1 MPRALWGKAPF
12 VLLQHW
18 SIFAAVVCSSALVAM
33 AAAGGPLLRASVES
47 ESLKTKLAELTPLG
61 AGLTIETTPAPGN
74 ARTDAARRAAARKLG
89 LLLPST
95 RRPIVTTTG
104 DAQVGGHALEGGIP
118 LFVVP
123 MARDGARAH
132 VRLVQ
137 GHRRSGV
144 LVAESTAKLART
156 PPGSRLQLVLAPDER
171 VRRSVSFPVGAVYL
185 TLDSDRDN
193 PYWVNFVYRF
203 RTRNPDDSPLPTFL
217 LVDRR
222 QLYKIARTVGG
233 GFLANTYEFP
243 VDVRHITPARA
254 KHLAATFAA
263 TQRLLDQKNPTS
275 VALGCHA
282 GQNGRCVSSSSLESA
297 VELARRSVDAL
308 SPVIGLL
315 AVFAAL
321 IAVAA
326 AVVTGAFNVRRRD
339 GEARLSVVEGERR
352 VVFTARAALESL
364 LPVALGTVLG
374 ALAAGL
380 VVRAFAPAGTVEGSV
395 VRSALAAACGGA
407 GVAIL
412 ALAAGAWAAR
422 GPTIERTHALHRISL
437 PWEVPVL
444 LIAVATYIVVRRG
457 GGLVHNQAIG
467 SHPRLAVLLFPLLLA
482 AAVAGLLSRVLRRVL
497 RRREAR
503 SNVLYLALRRLAS
516 ARTLLVLLT
525 VTTAVAFA
533 AVTFAEVL
541 DASLTSNS
549 REKAF
554 VANGSDVQGLIDSQ
568 RALPRSFPVPIA
580 RVVQSFDS
588 VFVGGSTVEA
598 MVVDPEALRRVIRWE
613 WPNDPRKALAALT
626 ASDSTLPVIAN
637 SAAAGV
643 RSIEVGGRR
652 LPVKVVATS
661 NVFPGSVR
669 GEPLLVLPA
678 DRLRRAEQAAGVVGD
693 PLMDANTFVWAK
705 GDPARVSRLL
715 ARSPL
720 APSYI
725 TTVDHFLTS
734 AELTTAG
741 RAYGFIRVVALA
753 AALVALA
760 ALFLYL
766 YARSRVQRVTSAFL
780 RRMGFGE
787 RLQALSVAMEAAA
800 LVGFAALA
808 GAAAAL
814 IGAAPLIAHVD
825 PLPQY
830 TPSAHL
836 VVPWSLLA
844 ASFALL
850 VLVAAVAGAVAGG
863 FASRGE
869 VGEALRVA

>member
-1 MPRALWGKAPF
+1 MSSSPSRPR
-12 VLLQHW
+12 
-18 SIFAAVVCSSALVAM
+18 SSH
-33 AAAGGPLLRASVES
+33 
-47 ESLKTKLAELTPLG
+47 
-61 AGLTIETTPAPGN
+61 
-74 ARTDAARRAAARKLG
+74 ARRRAAACSSSSRR
-89 LLLPST
+89 T
-95 RRPIVTTTG
+95 TRPI
-104 DAQVGGHALEGGIP
+104 
-118 LFVVP
+118 
-123 MARDGARAH
+123 
-132 VRLVQ
+132 
-137 GHRRSGV
+137 
-144 LVAESTAKLART
+144 
-156 PPGSRLQLVLAPDER
+156 
-171 VRRSVSFPVGAVYL
+171 RSVSFPVGAVYL

-193 PYWVNFVYRF
+193 PYWVNFTYRF

-217 LVDRR
+217 LVDRQ

-243 VDVRHITPARA
+243 VDVRHMTPARA

-263 TQRLLDQKNPTS
+263 TQRLLGQTNPTS
-275 VALGCHA
+275 TALGCHA
-282 GQNGRCVSSSSLESA
+282 EQNGRCVSSSSLESA

-352 VVFTARAALESL
+352 IVFTARAALESL

-374 ALAAGL
+374 TVAAGL
-380 VVRAFAPAGTVEGSV
+380 IVRAFAPAGTVEGSV
-395 VRSALAAACGGA
+395 VRSALGAACVGA

-422 GPTIERTHALHRISL
+422 GPTIERTHGLHRIAL
-437 PWEVPVL
+437 PWE
-444 LIAVATYIVVRRG
+444 AAGSADRG
-457 GGLVHNQAIG
+457 GDVHRRPSRGWTRAQPGDRCRIPASPCCCSRCSSPQPSRG
-467 SHPRLAVLLFPLLLA
+467 CSR
-482 AAVAGLLSRVLRRVL
+482 RVLRRAL

-503 SNVLYLALRRLAS
+503 SNVIYLALRRLAS
-516 ARTLLVLLT
+516 ARALLVLLT

-613 WPNDPRKALAALT
+613 WPDDPRKALAALT
-626 ASDSTLPVIAN
+626 ASDAALPVIAN

-643 RSIEVGGRR
+643 RSIDVGGRR
-652 LPVKVVATS
+652 LPVKVVATTD
-661 NVFPGSVR
+661 VFPGSVR

-693 PLMDANTFVWAK
+693 PLMDSNTFVWAK

-720 APSYI
+720 APSFI
-725 TTVDHFLTS
+725 TTVDHS
-734 AELTTAG
+734 
-741 RAYGFIRVVALA
+741 
-753 AALVALA
+753 
-760 ALFLYL
+760 
-766 YARSRVQRVTSAFL
+766 SRV
-780 RRMGFGE
+780 
-787 RLQALSVAMEAAA
+787 
-800 LVGFAALA
+800 
-808 GAAAAL
+808 
-814 IGAAPLIAHVD
+814 
-825 PLPQY
+825 
-830 TPSAHL
+830 PS
-836 VVPWSLLA
+836 
-844 ASFALL
+844 
-850 VLVAAVAGAVAGG
+850 
-863 FASRGE
+863 
-869 VGEALRVA
+869 